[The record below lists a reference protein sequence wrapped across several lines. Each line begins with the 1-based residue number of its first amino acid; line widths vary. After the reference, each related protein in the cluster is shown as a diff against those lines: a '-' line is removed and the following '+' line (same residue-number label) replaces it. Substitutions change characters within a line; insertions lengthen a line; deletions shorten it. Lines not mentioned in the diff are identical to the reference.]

1 MTAPN
6 SIPQFSAW
14 YDANMEPMRLK
25 ITEGMRALMD
35 YPKMAGPVPRM
46 MVLESRYWLDSA
58 CMNAARAMGWEL
70 AHAPVAREGAMPREM
85 IAAFLQTLLEF
96 RPDFVLSIN
105 LSGMDEGG
113 LFAGL
118 FADLRVPYVTWF
130 VDDPRTIL
138 MDRAIYAS
146 DYAIA
151 LTWEAAYTEYLA
163 RTGFAETHVMPLAV
177 DLSLFNA
184 EPVDACELPPSFVGN
199 SMIDFSGREGEKVK
213 NNPALNA
220 AVMEAFEAGRVTRG
234 NFGQGVGEILNDVTP
249 FDAEERRAAE
259 LYFFIEGTRRLRHE
273 IVSGLAPEG
282 VVARGDDAWQQ
293 VTPLFGPEVNYRTE
307 LPHHYRLTEVN
318 LNITSIQMA
327 SAVNQRVFDCPAAG
341 GFLLTDAQS
350 SLETLFDA
358 DREVVRYHSLEE
370 CVDLLRF
377 YRAHP
382 AARVEITHRA
392 RTRILN
398 EHTYAHR
405 LERIAGIVRKRFS

>member
-1 MTAPN
+1 M
-6 SIPQFSAW
+6 Q
-14 YDANMEPMRLK
+14 PMRLK

-58 CMNAARAMGWEL
+58 CMNAARALGWEL

-85 IAAFLQTLLEF
+85 IAQFIQTLVEF

-105 LSGMDEGG
+105 LSGMDEAG

-151 LTWEAAYTEYLA
+151 LTWEAAYAEYLA
-163 RTGFAETHVMPLAV
+163 RTGFAETHGMPLAV
-177 DLSLFNA
+177 DPSVFNA
-184 EPVDACELPPSFVGN
+184 EPADACELPPSFVGN
-199 SMIDFSGREGEKVK
+199 SMIDFSGREGERVK
-213 NNPALNA
+213 NHPALKA
-220 AVMEAFEAGRVTRG
+220 AVQEAFDAGRVTRE
-234 NFGQGVGEILNDVTP
+234 NFGKGLEAILGDITS

-259 LYFFIEGTRRLRHE
+259 LYFFIEGTRRRRHD
-273 IVSGLAPEG
+273 IVSALVQDG

-307 LPHHYRLTEVN
+307 LPQHYRLTEVN

-350 SLETLFDA
+350 SLRELFDK
-358 DREVVRYHSLEE
+358 DEVAVYASIEE
-370 CVDLLRF
+370 CRELLRF
-377 YRAHP
+377 YRTHP
-382 AARVEITHRA
+382 AARVEITRRA
-392 RTRILN
+392 RARILG
-398 EHTYAHR
+398 EHTYGHR